1 MQRRALVPATA
12 LLSALVT
19 ALVAGCSSA
28 SGTDG
33 SRADSKSGETTPAA
47 APGKYRTLPEACGA
61 ADAGALK
68 RMFPG
73 VETLPKDQQ
82 EKVYAGSAVVT
93 YDTDRRVGCHWK
105 ADSADASHQLSVG
118 FERVVSYDTA
128 VSDEDRAQQVYADKE
143 SAADLPPAHRS
154 TPTPTATATPTP
166 TDGATAGS
174 TPSTSADSGTDPADA
189 LEPRTLGGLGDAA
202 FLDDAL
208 ARAGATGKERTV
220 TVVFRTANVIVT
232 VEYSEQPTAA
242 AVVPDSKELQDRTQA
257 MARKL
262 AEQFSD

>member
-1 MQRRALVPATA
+1 MQRRAFVPTAA

-28 SGTDG
+28 SGTDSSAG
-33 SRADSKSGETTPAA
+33 DSKPGETTPAA
-47 APGKYRTLPEACGA
+47 APGKYRTLPEACAA
-61 ADAGALK
+61 ADGSALK
-68 RMFPG
+68 AMFPG
-73 VETLPKDQQ
+73 VEALPKDQQ

-93 YDTDRRVGCHWK
+93 YDTDRRVGCRWK
-105 ADSADASHQLSVG
+105 ADSADAAHQLSVD

-128 VSDEDRAQQVYADKE
+128 VSDEDRAQQVYGDKE
-143 SAADLPPAHRS
+143 TAADLPPAHSS

-166 TDGATAGS
+166 TATASTLS
-174 TPSTSADSGTDPADA
+174 TPSPPTSEGTDD
-189 LEPRTLGGLGDAA
+189 LQPRTLTSLGNAA

-208 ARAGATGKERTV
+208 ARAGATGRERTI

-242 AVVPDSKELQDRTQA
+242 GVVPDSKELQDRTQA
-257 MARKL
+257 LASKL

>member
-1 MQRRALVPATA
+1 MQRRAFVPAAA
-12 LLSALVT
+12 LLSALV
-19 ALVAGCSSA
+19 AGCSGS
-28 SGTDG
+28 SGTN
-33 SRADSKSGETTPAA
+33 SSATDSKPGGTLPAA

-61 ADAGALK
+61 ADRGALK

-73 VETLPKDQQ
+73 VAKLPKDQQ

-105 ADSADASHQLSVG
+105 ADAADASHQLSVD
-118 FERVVSYDTA
+118 FERVVSYDTS
-128 VSDEDRAQQVYADKE
+128 VSDEDRAKQVYGEKE
-143 SAADLPPAHRS
+143 SAADLPPALS
-154 TPTPTATATPTP
+154 TTPSPTATPTP
-166 TDGATAGS
+166 TAPVTGS
-174 TPSTSADSGTDPADA
+174 TAATSPPPSGPAAGDTDD
-189 LEPRTLGGLGDAA
+189 LQPRTLGGLGNAA
-202 FLDDAL
+202 FLDDLL
-208 ARAGATGKERTV
+208 ARAGATGKARTI

-232 VEYSEQPTAA
+232 VEYSEQPTEA